1 MLTDTQVRNAKP
13 AERPRKLYDARGLYL
28 HVMPHGGRWWRFNY
42 RINGKS
48 KTLSL
53 GVYPDVSLAKARA
66 RHQEAREQ
74 LADGIDPSA
83 AKRALGRDFE
93 TVGREW
99 FAHWKLGRNE
109 RYAHYVIV
117 FQNA

>member
-13 AERPRKLYDARGLYL
+13 GERPRKLYDARGLYL
-28 HVMPHGGRWWRFNY
+28 HVMPHGGRWWCFNY

-53 GVYPDVSLAKARA
+53 GVYPDVSLAKTRA

-74 LADGIDPSA
+74 LADGIHELKRKTRMLTADLPSIA
-83 AKRALGRDFE
+83 RSNSGSSLI
-93 TVGREW
+93 
-99 FAHWKLGRNE
+99 L
-109 RYAHYVIV
+109 
-117 FQNA
+117 